1 MKIHHTICCNP
12 ISIPEIFIMNIF
24 FTIKQN
30 LNWILSL
37 YFYGVSLSRK
47 VIILPNWIQ
56 EKSHIKYKYST
67 ISGGKLFNS
76 LILFYTCSFISGF
89 PLTLTKKQRIM
100 EQNVMG
106 KNQFLFI
113 VANKMFLMIIDK
125 GRDTIINTNSKE
137 KPWWMAQPSAF
148 NDVNQLHVFPPWTR
162 ATQ

>member
-56 EKSHIKYKYST
+56 EKSLIKYKYST

-125 GRDTIINTNSKE
+125 GETHNYQHKLEKEVFNSIE
-137 KPWWMAQPSAF
+137 FWIRSE
-148 NDVNQLHVFPPWTR
+148 NQMDL
-162 ATQ
+162 

>member
-113 VANKMFLMIIDK
+113 VANKMFLMIHDYWQGERHNYQHK
-125 GRDTIINTNSKE
+125 
-137 KPWWMAQPSAF
+137 F
-148 NDVNQLHVFPPWTR
+148 
-162 ATQ
+162 